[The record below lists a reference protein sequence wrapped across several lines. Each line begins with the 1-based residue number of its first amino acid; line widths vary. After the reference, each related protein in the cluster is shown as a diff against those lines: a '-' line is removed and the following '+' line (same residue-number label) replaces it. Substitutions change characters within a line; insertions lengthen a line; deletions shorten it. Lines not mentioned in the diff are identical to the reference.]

1 MSPFLILTLLYYN
14 GWRFL
19 NFLIRDDDGNI
30 SLTMLLTASELKH
43 NVRCG
48 VSSDVYNPDNLT
60 TGELVSE

>member
-1 MSPFLILTLLYYN
+1 LIHKRAVKACVSISYINFIVLQ
-14 GWRFL
+14 RMEFFL

-48 VSSDVYNPDNLT
+48 VFIILT
-60 TGELVSE
+60 I